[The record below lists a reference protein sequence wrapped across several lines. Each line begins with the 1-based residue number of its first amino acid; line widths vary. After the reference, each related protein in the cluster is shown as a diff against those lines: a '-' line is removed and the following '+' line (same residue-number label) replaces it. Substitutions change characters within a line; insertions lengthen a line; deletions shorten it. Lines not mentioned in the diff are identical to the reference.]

1 MEQHKAAVH
10 IGHVLEAAQGG
21 VVFLGKKR
29 RFHQLPRGGVKS
41 QAVAVF
47 GFTGET
53 NKVTQFIQIAC
64 RQGAVQQSKTIRGGR
79 HGVEKTCAIGQRR
92 SSGAAFILPAQ
103 CGCPIGKA
111 AGVEPVFRQTLRRGR
126 RKRLRQR
133 LRDIGGIGFLLGR
146 FHGHRL
152 IRRCLRDL
160 GRLLRRL
167 RGLLWCIAACEKQAN
182 EQK

>member
-29 RFHQLPRGGVKS
+29 RFHQFPRGGVKS

-53 NKVTQFIQIAC
+53 HKVTQFIQIAC
-64 RQGAVQQSKTIRGGR
+64 RQGAVEQSKTIRGGR
-79 HGVEKTCAIGQRR
+79 HGVEEAGAIGQRH

-133 LRDIGGIGFLLGR
+133 LRDIGGIGCLL
-146 FHGHRL
+146 FSFY
-152 IRRCLRDL
+152 RRSLVRRGLRSL

-167 RGLLWCIAACEKQAN
+167 SGLLWCIAACEKQAN